1 MWLNP
6 AAWSAA
12 APFTFG
18 NAPRVDPRLRTP
30 SRNTRNAAIQKTER
44 LGGSALT
51 LRAEVINL
59 LNDPD
64 LTGPS
69 IAFGQP
75 TFGQIRNSGNVARM
89 LQLMVRVAF

>member
-1 MWLNP
+1 M
-6 AAWSAA
+6 
-12 APFTFG
+12 
-18 NAPRVDPRLRTP
+18 DPRLRTP
-30 SRNTRNAAIQKTER
+30 SRNNWNAAIQKTGQ

-64 LTGPS
+64 LTGPA

-75 TFGQIRNSGNVARM
+75 TFGQIRNSGNVARTV
-89 LQLMVRVAF
+89 QLMVRIAF